1 MSVDPNLF
9 AGLASLV
16 TAIGGAVA
24 AWFGSR
30 SKVRLDDTA
39 QLQRKLDRAEA
50 ELKEKERTWEE
61 ALAHARTAH
70 SAHIDELQIRHD
82 ADIARLEGRIDTL
95 LEQLD
100 TRDRQLTKLDRLVL
114 VMRDYI
120 GKLSRVV
127 LDLGGVVPDRPR
139 EMD

>member
-9 AGLASLV
+9 AGIASLI
-16 TAIGGAVA
+16 TATGGALA

-39 QLQRKLDRAEA
+39 ELQRKLRRAEV
-50 ELKEKERTWEE
+50 ELTEKEAAWEE

-70 SAHIDELQIRHD
+70 STHVDELQSRHD
-82 ADIARLEGRIDTL
+82 ADIARLQGRIDAL

-100 TRDRQLTKLDRLVL
+100 ARDRQLTKLDRLVL
-114 VMRDYI
+114 VMRGYI
-120 GKLSRVV
+120 GKLSRAV
-127 LDLGGVVPDRPR
+127 LDLGGVVPDRPC